1 MAKTEVK
8 FFFSPMHKESLGKKA
23 AKGALSE
30 SGEGMEVGQ
39 RRVNDSI

>member
-8 FFFSPMHKESLGKKA
+8 IFFPIHKESLGKKA

-30 SGEGMEVGQ
+30 NGKGMEVGQ
-39 RRVNDSI
+39 QRVNDSI